1 MMLIEKL
8 ELFEIMNKKKA
19 ERIVD
24 RLIRHL
30 LIIILCNYRSKSIYV
45 LNKNDLSEAHIQT
58 LESLVKSL
66 VFTSSVIII
75 VVMMRLQY
83 LLSKF
88 LLAFVDISVEL
99 VAVLPDGEL
108 LVIIDRDVN
117 LLWAHRLVLGVVE
130 LRYIWVTQGL
140 FGGQAFV
147 RVEMKQ

>member
-1 MMLIEKL
+1 M
-8 ELFEIMNKKKA
+8 
-19 ERIVD
+19 
-24 RLIRHL
+24 RLIRAL

-108 LVIIDRDVN
+108 LVVIDRDVD
-117 LLWAHRLVLGVVE
+117 LLGADGLVLGVVE
-130 LRYIWVTQGL
+130 LRHVGVAQGL
-140 FGGQAFV
+140 LRGQPLV
-147 RVEMKQ
+147 RVEMEQRLQEVERVI